1 MRKFKF
7 DKSLNVALYIL
18 AFLLVVGISYATV
31 TDFNGVRVKSTGEE
45 TYQVEVQNSSGT
57 RVYSVDSSGNVY
69 VGGTMA
75 VTGTFTSA
83 IERGF
88 TLPLLGFMLT
98 DASPVSVATVPGLEV
113 DDLIPNIVWAD
124 GETSP
129 VMITFRVPTDYSSGG
144 AFRVI
149 ATESDSTTP
158 NRIDFDVYVN
168 RNGRAAA
175 SSASNQTPV
184 ALAGTTSTPS
194 VVTLTPATDFS
205 SLAAGDWVTLRIW
218 RDDTATGTGDLEV
231 KGVEFFYTATR

>member
-1 MRKFKF
+1 MRKIKF
-7 DKSLNVALYIL
+7 DKSLNVALYVL

-57 RVYSVDSSGNVY
+57 RVYSVDSYGNVY
-69 VGGTMA
+69 IGGTL
-75 VTGTFTSA
+75 TSVV
-83 IERGF
+83 ERGF
-88 TLPLLGFMLT
+88 TLPILGFMLT
-98 DASPVSVATVPGLEV
+98 NGSPVSASTAPGLEV
-113 DDLIPNIVWAD
+113 DNLIPNIVWSD
-124 GETSP
+124 GETTP
-129 VMITFRVPTDYSSGG
+129 VMITFRVPTDYYSGG

-158 NRIDFDVYVN
+158 NQIDFDVYVN
-168 RNGRAAA
+168 RSGRAAA

-184 ALAGTTSTPS
+184 ALAGTTATPS
-194 VVTLTPATDFS
+194 VVTLTPSTDFS